1 MIKTRYSQKGNDS
14 MAVTR
19 KFVVEIT
26 YSPKT
31 TFHNAAIGA
40 KTLARQIENLYDY
53 GYKMDVQCNAVEFV
67 NNDDLSN
74 IDELLHP
81 EGTFS
86 LNIERDE

>member
-53 GYKMDVQCNAVEFV
+53 GYKMDVQCTAAEFV

-74 IDELLHP
+74 VDELLHP